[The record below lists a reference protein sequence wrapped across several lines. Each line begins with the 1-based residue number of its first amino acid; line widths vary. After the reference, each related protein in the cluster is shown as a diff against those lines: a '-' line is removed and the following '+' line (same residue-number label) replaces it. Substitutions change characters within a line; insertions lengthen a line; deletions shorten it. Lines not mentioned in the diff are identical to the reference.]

1 MWVYFYTQVNM
12 IFNIDMNYQVL
23 LYKGML
29 FNLHMDDK
37 YFLNTNSRILFNL
50 DMNYQYYLLFDLDNE

>member
-1 MWVYFYTQVNM
+1 M

-37 YFLNTNSRILFNL
+37 YFLNTNSCILFNL